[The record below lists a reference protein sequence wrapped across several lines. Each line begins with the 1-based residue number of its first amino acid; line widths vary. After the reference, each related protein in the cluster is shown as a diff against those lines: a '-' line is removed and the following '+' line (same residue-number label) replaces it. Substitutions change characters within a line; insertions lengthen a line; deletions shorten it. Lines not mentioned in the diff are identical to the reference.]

1 MISKAASFDGL
12 FDGKCEWE
20 KYLSINIKFL
30 EDQLIIEWE

>member
-12 FDGKCEWE
+12 FDGKCERK